1 MEQFIKTGI
10 INYFKNVKTRI
21 NKNEYLTPNDITN
34 LLHDCHYN
42 IHLIYYYDL
51 LNELS
56 KEEIQLIIGIFI
68 FLTNEN
74 IKNTKNVL
82 NELRT
87 KLNDKPKDNY
97 DNMSKEELITL
108 LRNK

>member
-10 INYFKNVKTRI
+10 IDYFKKVKTHI
-21 NKNEYLTPNDITN
+21 KNEYITEIEITD
-34 LLHDCHYN
+34 LLHDCYYN
-42 IHLIYYYDL
+42 IHLIYYYKL

-56 KEEIQLIIGIFI
+56 KEEIQLIIDIFI

-74 IKNTKNVL
+74 IKNVKNVL

-87 KLNDKPKDNY
+87 ELNNKPKDNY
-97 DNMSKEELITL
+97 DNMSKEELIAL